1 MAGIEKFEDMEVWQT
16 ARLLVKATYQATTHG
31 AFARDFG
38 LLDQLQ
44 RAAVSIMSNIAE
56 GFERGSNKD
65 FCHFLFIAKASAGEV
80 RSLLYVALDSG
91 YIDTPTHELLDKQ
104 ARNLS
109 RQLAS
114 FIKYLGG
121 ELR

>member
-16 ARLLVKATYQATTHG
+16 ARMLVKATYQATTHG

-38 LLDQLQ
+38 LRDQIQ
-44 RAAVSIMSNIAE
+44 RVAVSIMSNIAE

-65 FCHFLFIAKASAGEV
+65 FCHFLLIAKASAGEV
-80 RSLLYVALDSG
+80 RSLLYVALDLG
-91 YIDTPTHELLDKQ
+91 YIDALTHERLDEQ
-104 ARNLS
+104 VGSLS
-109 RQLAS
+109 RQTAG
-114 FIKYLGG
+114 FIKYLAG